1 MVSRGHP
8 RIVVWSD
15 ADLPHS
21 GCGSSV
27 RIRVENGRDQ
37 KANFLRS
44 NAEGLR
50 KTSQGSFELSS

>member
-1 MVSRGHP
+1 MVSRGHL

-15 ADLPHS
+15 VDLPHN
-21 GCGSSV
+21 GRGSSV
-27 RIRVENGRDQ
+27 RIWVENGGDQ

-44 NAEGLR
+44 NAEGSR